1 MKRNI
6 MCGREETQAWW
17 NKESQLNGLLEKCSF
32 WHVLINSR
40 SNKQPMRLLE
50 SLVYAIG
57 DDEVLETYVEQ
68 DATIY
73 DSLET
78 RLGKKAQVVIFTPAR
93 VCVGVLDNPT
103 NGDNVCVHVFRRS
116 DIRRLSISVSR
127 GAFSQDDSS
136 INQCLCIT
144 VEYAGLTYPLIIGS
158 LEPNRIGYDPGEA
171 LKRINH
177 LIDLMIDDLN
187 TSVSK
192 QPDTLD

>member
-1 MKRNI
+1 
-6 MCGREETQAWW
+6 MCGKEETQAWRD
-17 NKESQLNGLLEKCSF
+17 KESQLNILLDECGF
-32 WHVLINSR
+32 WHELINSG
-40 SNKQPMRLLE
+40 SDKQLMRLLE
-50 SLVYAIG
+50 SLVYAVG
-57 DDEVLETYVEQ
+57 DDEVLETYVKQ

-73 DSLET
+73 DSPKTL
-78 RLGKKAQVVIFTPAR
+78 LGKRIQVVIFTQAR

-103 NGDNVCVHVFRRS
+103 NGNNVCVHVFRRS

-136 INQCLCIT
+136 VNQCLCIT
-144 VEYAGLTYPLIIGS
+144 VEYDGLTDPLIIGS
-158 LEPNRIGYDPGEA
+158 LEPNRIGYGPGNY

-187 TSVSK
+187 SSVSK